1 MTHARL
7 IVSPAIGTFRH
18 AERSFRGKI
27 LAMEYYT
34 TLWTDM
40 NYFIGSK
47 FFSVFFFIVCQFL
60 SNLKNFIYTFEV
72 KDCFA
77 WLGFANLN
85 SRWFK

>member
-47 FFSVFFFIVCQFL
+47 FFSVFFFYSLSVSFQFEE
-60 SNLKNFIYTFEV
+60 FYIYV
-72 KDCFA
+72 
-77 WLGFANLN
+77 
-85 SRWFK
+85 